1 MSQTKVKSSSSNLST
16 SLGTTKKPKDFKN
29 LNGRQKAAIPSPCFL
44 CLGYKIIRES
54 GDRAKVG
61 KNFYIWNNL
70 PHT

>member
-1 MSQTKVKSSSSNLST
+1 MNGSSCYSVLLSSVGNKTKFLMH
-16 SLGTTKKPKDFKN
+16 
-29 LNGRQKAAIPSPCFL
+29 GRQKAAIPSPCFL